1 MSKKFPIYIQRDQ
14 KDCGS
19 SCIIMLCTYYGLHY
33 SADEV
38 RDLCKISK
46 SGVLLGEVSRILES
60 FGFKTVGGFLNMDK
74 LIHEAPLPMILHW
87 EQDHFVILY
96 KIKKKRQKIY
106 FFSLLTLLWAISSI
120 HRRNLNATGFRLL
133 GTMNLKELCYW

>member
-96 KIKKKRQKIY
+96 KIKKKGKK
-106 FFSLLTLLWAISSI
+106 LLLFLIFLI
-120 HRRNLNATGFRLL
+120 
-133 GTMNLKELCYW
+133 